1 MREVMYTPVLKAR
14 MGELTALGW
23 IQPVTRQ
30 HLLPLLQIE
39 PGTTDENYGRP
50 VGKKAIDKAMA
61 RLRPWAGQKLLLDVG
76 LLDTEVVIEDDAG
89 AIGYA
94 VSQALDHGVRATP
107 VLRLDDGLL
116 ARKDAQAAHAD
127 LRTGVAI
134 RLSDADM
141 DEEPEDL
148 DDVLA
153 SLLGDLAL
161 QPSDVDLVLDLG
173 CVIGDLPAVAGSR
186 LAADVL
192 RGLTAAD
199 EWRHVI
205 VAAGAFPADLGE
217 IVAWEIGELP
227 RWDAALFDRLQ
238 GRRRLPCELVF
249 GDYAVTN
256 PVATSA
262 AFRSAPSLRYAVADR
277 WLFLKGRLND
287 PRGHDQFYE
296 ICERIALHPEFVGA
310 GLGTADARIAS
321 PRANGHGPGNATTW
335 RAVGTAHHLDYIV
348 QRLTTLGEP

>member
-23 IQPVTRQ
+23 TQPVTRQ

-39 PGTTDENYGRP
+39 PGTTDEDYGRP

-61 RLRPWAGQKLLLDVG
+61 RLRPWAGQELLLDVG
-76 LLDTEVVIEDDAG
+76 LLDTEVALEDGAG
-89 AIGYA
+89 IIGYA
-94 VSQALDHGVRATP
+94 VSEALDHGMPATP
-107 VLRLDDGLL
+107 VLRLDDGPR
-116 ARKDAQAAHAD
+116 ARRDARAAHAH

-134 RLSDADM
+134 RLSEADM
-141 DEEPEDL
+141 DQDPEDL
-148 DDVLA
+148 
-153 SLLGDLAL
+153 GDAL
-161 QPSDVDLVLDLG
+161 NSALRDLTVQPSDVDLVLDLG
-173 CVIGDLPAVAGSR
+173 CVIGDLAVRTFSR
-186 LAADVL
+186 LVPEVL
-192 RGLTAAD
+192 RDLPAAD

-205 VAAGAFPADLGE
+205 VAAGAFPADLSDIG
-217 IVAWEIGELP
+217 AWEVGELP
-227 RWDAALFDRLQ
+227 RWDAALFDRVQ

-256 PVATSA
+256 PVAASA
-262 AFRSAPSLRYAVADR
+262 AYRSAPNLRYAVADR

-296 ICERIALHPEFVGA
+296 VCERIAEHPEFVGA
-310 GLGTADARIAS
+310 ALGTADARIAS
-321 PRANGHGPGNATTW
+321 PRANGNGPGNATTW
-335 RAVGTAHHLDYIV
+335 RAIGTAHHLDYVV